1 MSCKKNIAHTVNEF
15 PKKPALT
22 TNELQI
28 ITASERM
35 QDPTF
40 MQRPQ
45 QANVM
50 QERQEWS
57 RVPDRWQVWQMQEEA
72 FLSLATELT
81 GEMNQ
86 AWIVL

>member
-1 MSCKKNIAHTVNEF
+1 
-15 PKKPALT
+15 
-22 TNELQI
+22 
-28 ITASERM
+28 M
-35 QDPTF
+35 QVPTF

-57 RVPDRWQVWQMQEEA
+57 LVPDLWQVWQMQEEA

>member
-1 MSCKKNIAHTVNEF
+1 
-15 PKKPALT
+15 
-22 TNELQI
+22 
-28 ITASERM
+28 M

-57 RVPDRWQVWQMQEEA
+57 LVPDLWQVWQMQEEA

>member
-1 MSCKKNIAHTVNEF
+1 
-15 PKKPALT
+15 
-22 TNELQI
+22 
-28 ITASERM
+28 M
-35 QDPTF
+35 QGPTF
-40 MQRPQ
+40 MHRPQ

-57 RVPDRWQVWQMQEEA
+57 LVPDRWQVWQMQEEA

>member
-1 MSCKKNIAHTVNEF
+1 
-15 PKKPALT
+15 
-22 TNELQI
+22 
-28 ITASERM
+28 M
-35 QDPTF
+35 QVPTF

-57 RVPDRWQVWQMQEEA
+57 LVPDLWQVWQMQEEA
-72 FLSLATELT
+72 FRSLATELT